1 MGHLVVQIRTEE
13 AVDILGDGRT
23 LERRMRFRSHGVG
36 SRRGAG
42 GVGRGVKDLRGVG
55 VEVAHVG
62 GVGMSGIHGH
72 RADGSR
78 DPTGVDAGCGVGGD
92 GHRSAVGTV
101 GIGALVVGGGR
112 RGIQV
117 GKGLRGA

>member
-1 MGHLVVQIRTEE
+1 
-13 AVDILGDGRT
+13 
-23 LERRMRFRSHGVG
+23 MRFRSHGVG

-78 DPTGVDAGCGVGGD
+78 DPTGVDAGRGVGGD

-101 GIGALVVGGGR
+101 WVGALVVGGGR